1 MLFSWLNH
9 FDEPTSR
16 LYYWNIISSLVLLF
30 IFLVYKSQTFNFK
43 KFIFNKNYWWNI
55 STKQDYVIYFLNAG
69 LKAIIFVPLFECS
82 FLVAKLT
89 LNLVNNFT
97 DFERLHPSSEL
108 IVVFTLGVF
117 IWDDFL
123 RFIHHFFMHKVPW
136 LWQLHKTHHS
146 ARVLTPISLFRTH
159 PLESL
164 IAVLRNSLSWGVA
177 TGLYVALF
185 GSAVNVWTL
194 AGVNGFGFLFNFLGA
209 NLRHSHIPFSFG
221 ILEKVFISPLQH
233 QVHHSKNPEHYD
245 KNFGVSL
252 SFWDAIFGS
261 LVLSKHIN
269 NTQLKFGLSEK
280 FEKNL
285 FFLFFPIFK
294 NLSFSSK
301 FTINLKKAFHSKPI
315 QVQIKSRESIY
326 EST

>member
-1 MLFSWLNH
+1 MLFNWLNH

-16 LYYWNIISSLVLLF
+16 LYYWNIVSSLGLLCIFF
-30 IFLVYKSQTFNFK
+30 IYKSRSFNFK
-43 KFIFNKNYWWNI
+43 KFIFNKNYWWNL
-55 STKQDYVIYFLNAG
+55 STKQDYQIYFLNAA
-69 LKAIIFVPLFECS
+69 LKAIIFVPIFECS
-82 FLVAKLT
+82 FFIAKLT
-89 LNLVNNFT
+89 LNLMNDFT
-97 DFERLHPSSEL
+97 DFEKLQPSSGF
-108 IVVFTLGVF
+108 IVLFTLGVF

-123 RFIHHFFMHKVPW
+123 RFIHHFLMHKVPW

-146 ARVLTPISLFRTH
+146 ARVLTPVTLFRTH

-185 GSAVNVWTL
+185 GSAVNIWTL
-194 AGVNGFGFLFNFLGA
+194 AGVNGFGFLFNFFGA

-252 SFWDAIFGS
+252 SLWDNLFGS
-261 LVLSKHIN
+261 LVLSNHIK
-269 NTQLKFGLSEK
+269 NTNLKFGLSEK

-285 FFLFFPIFK
+285 FVLIFPIFK
-294 NLSFSSK
+294 NFNFSSK
-301 FTINLKKAFHSKPI
+301 YLINFKKVFYSKPM
-315 QVQIKSRESIY
+315 QVQLKSRESFY